1 MSPTSAEWDWGA
13 WMIGDLADVVRRTAD
28 VLGSGLEPVRVTAT
42 PPSAAGELPQ
52 VVVVVADQHT
62 VFRLRSEV
70 RREENLAVFVG
81 APTAYRW
88 RAEVDGLDLTVVL
101 VGEEAS
107 P

>member
-1 MSPTSAEWDWGA
+1 MSRTSAEWDWGA

-28 VLGSGLEPVRVTAT
+28 VLGSALEPVRVSAT
-42 PPSAAGELPQ
+42 PPSVPGELPR

-81 APTAYRW
+81 QPTARMW
-88 RAEVDGLDLTVVL
+88 RAEVDGLDLTVAL
-101 VGEEAS
+101 ECEEET